1 MADPRNE
8 PNAPPSKKQRGQI
21 RSGWFLLIVLAIII
35 IAAIAMIA
43 DRKGLETI
51 EVNGATWSR
60 RRAGKPARLLCRC

>member
-21 RSGWFLLIVLAIII
+21 RSGWFLLIVLMIVT

-43 DRKGLETI
+43 DRPGAGMGGSLSRKGGTTPPPTQGE
-51 EVNGATWSR
+51 
-60 RRAGKPARLLCRC
+60 P